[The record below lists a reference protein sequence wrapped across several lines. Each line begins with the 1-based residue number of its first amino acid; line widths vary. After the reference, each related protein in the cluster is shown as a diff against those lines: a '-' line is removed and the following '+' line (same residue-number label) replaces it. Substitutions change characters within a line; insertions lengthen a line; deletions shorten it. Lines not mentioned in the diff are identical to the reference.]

1 MTKRPEAMAEPTA
14 PYLARVRAT
23 YPELASSSAR
33 VVETES
39 QFNDVLV
46 VNEEIVLRF
55 PRNKVAA
62 SALTREV
69 AVLRGFQGRLPL
81 PVPSPTLMGYDAAT
95 GAIEWM
101 GYSLLPGE
109 PLWGEE
115 LDALDK
121 ADQRQIALQ
130 LAGFLH
136 ALHTLPPTE
145 VAPELHARDEGQFW
159 AGLFAAFRDELY
171 SYMRPEARGEVDALG
186 DAILADL
193 DGTTT
198 TPVVIHGDFGGGN
211 ILYDPATRRLT
222 GVIDFGGGALGDP
235 AVDIAALSCYGDPFL
250 TIGVPVYPG
259 IATLLPRARLYRTT
273 FTLQQALWALRDGDV
288 EAFRGQ
294 YRWVSLRLLSII

>member
-1 MTKRPEAMAEPTA
+1 MSDATA

-23 YPELASSSAR
+23 YPELAISSAR

-39 QFNDVLV
+39 QFSDVLV

-69 AVLRGFQGRLPL
+69 AVLRGLQGRLPL
-81 PVPSPTLMGYDAAT
+81 PVPNPTLTGYDAAT
-95 GAIEWM
+95 GAINWM
-101 GYSLLPGE
+101 GYALLPGE
-109 PLWGEE
+109 PLWSEE

-121 ADQRQIALQ
+121 ADRRQIALQ

-159 AGLFAAFRDELY
+159 VGLFAAFRDELY
-171 SYMRPEARGEVDALG
+171 SFMQFTARGEVDALG
-186 DAILADL
+186 DAIVADL

-198 TPVVIHGDFGGGN
+198 TPVLIHGDFGGGN
-211 ILYDPATRRLT
+211 ILYDPSTCRVT
-222 GVIDFGGGALGDP
+222 GVIDFGGVAFSDP
-235 AVDIAALSCYGDPFL
+235 AVDIAALSCYGETFL
-250 TIGVPVYPG
+250 ALGAPAYPG
-259 IATLLPRARLYRTT
+259 IATLLPRARLYRAT
-273 FTLQQALWALRDGDV
+273 FALQQALWALRDSD
-288 EAFRGQ
+288 EAAFEDGIAA
-294 YRWVSLRLLSII
+294 YR

>member
-1 MTKRPEAMAEPTA
+1 MSDATA

-23 YPELASSSAR
+23 YPELAISSAR

-46 VNEEIVLRF
+46 VNEEIILRF

-69 AVLRGFQGRLPL
+69 AVLRGLQGRLPL
-81 PVPSPTLMGYDAAT
+81 PVPNPTLMGYDAAT

-101 GYSLLPGE
+101 GYALLPGE
-109 PLWGEE
+109 PLWSEE
-115 LDALDK
+115 LDALDE
-121 ADQRQIALQ
+121 ADRRQIALQ
-130 LAGFLH
+130 LASFLH

-171 SYMRPEARGEVDALG
+171 SFMQPAARGEVDALG

-193 DGTTT
+193 DRTTT
-198 TPVVIHGDFGGGN
+198 TPVLIHGDFGGGN
-211 ILYDPATRRLT
+211 ILYDPATRRVT
-222 GVIDFGGGALGDP
+222 GVIDFGGVAVGDP
-235 AVDIAALSCYGDPFL
+235 AVDIAALSCYGDPLL
-250 TIGVPVYPG
+250 TIGAPAYHC
-259 IATLLPRARLYRTT
+259 IATLLPRAHRYRAT
-273 FTLQQALWALRDGDV
+273 FALQQALWALRDGDV
-288 EAFRGQ
+288 EAFEDGIAA
-294 YRWVSLRLLSII
+294 YR